1 MTRRSYKR
9 LQSDTIHLL
18 TTRAP
23 SPKLPSSAPTRGCHR
38 NRNAEDMIMKKI
50 FALIVAATMGLSS
63 AAFAADT
70 TTAPAAGSTTTQ
82 TAPAKTVHHVKKHKK
97 AKKTAP
103 AQTAQAA
110 KKPVKKHKK
119 VAATQTAQAA
129 KKHVKKHTKA
139 APKAA
144 AATPAA

>member
-1 MTRRSYKR
+1 
-9 LQSDTIHLL
+9 
-18 TTRAP
+18 
-23 SPKLPSSAPTRGCHR
+23 
-38 NRNAEDMIMKKI
+38 MKKI
-50 FALIVAATMGLSS
+50 FALIVTATMGLSS

-70 TTAPAAGSTTTQ
+70 ATAPAAGSTTTQ

-97 AKKTAP
+97 AKKNAP

-129 KKHVKKHTKA
+129 KKHVQKHTKA
-139 APKAA
+139 SPKAA

>member
-1 MTRRSYKR
+1 
-9 LQSDTIHLL
+9 
-18 TTRAP
+18 
-23 SPKLPSSAPTRGCHR
+23 
-38 NRNAEDMIMKKI
+38 MIKKI

-70 TTAPAAGSTTTQ
+70 TTAPA
-82 TAPAKTVHHVKKHKK
+82 
-97 AKKTAP
+97 
-103 AQTAQAA
+103 QTAQAA

-119 VAATQTAQAA
+119 AAAPQTAQAA

-139 APKAA
+139 A